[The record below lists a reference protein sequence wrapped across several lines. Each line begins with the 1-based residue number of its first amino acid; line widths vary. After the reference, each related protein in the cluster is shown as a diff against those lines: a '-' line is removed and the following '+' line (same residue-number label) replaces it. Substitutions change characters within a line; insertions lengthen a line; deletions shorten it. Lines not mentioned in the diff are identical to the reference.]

1 MTALCEND
9 KMCFWAELSACK
21 DYQSISWSKAECN
34 GGTEGQRYKGWSSFY
49 TPHIITGSQ
58 DHASPVPVYSQ
69 PYLLCVCPALCS
81 IPRPFPNQHGEH
93 KSSQKT
99 RGKMKGLRQKDNSE
113 NSTESQN
120 NRIVELVFVVG
131 RDLWVHLVPVPG
143 QPCALL
149 CAPSQQNC
157 SRPSMSLPRTLPST
171 PISPVL
177 GTLAQTD
184 QCKCWICISE
194 CFRSHKSI
202 S

>member
-131 RDLWVHLVPVPG
+131 RDLWVHLVQTPVQPG
-143 QPCALL
+143 TPRAGCPGLYPGGFWGSPRRRLLNLSAQPLPLL
-149 CAPSQQNC
+149 SKPHS
-157 SRPSMSLPRTLPST
+157 
-171 PISPVL
+171 
-177 GTLAQTD
+177 
-184 QCKCWICISE
+184 
-194 CFRSHKSI
+194 
-202 S
+202 